1 MNGIKQRFKPKHQVL
16 ILKCYPRLPKNS
28 SAAEIKPNG
37 SELSYLLFYA
47 SSRKSKLTKVGTF
60 LEKRTTSD
68 LYKSRSASVQV
79 TLQILTAC
87 LNNPGIGGGGP
98 EGFGLFAPFVLR
110 ILRDVLKS
118 GNDTALIES
127 AVPTWDSFCRH
138 QDHVALSADHEY
150 RSLFAEVVR
159 LWAGYATKE
168 HGTHRTATRR
178 PGSTDS
184 VKLRFAGLS
193 ALKSIADSDALGT
206 EAGRQLETVMP
217 VVLQNVYGSDAELKH
232 LLNMQ
237 GQSEA
242 FAKEQAA
249 RTGRPSMVAGRSTFD
264 NGDVR
269 AAEGTAAEA
278 DRLADEETSVLALQV
293 LKSISGVENRQQTR
307 SATSYLLRF
316 VTTQSPSASSEKMDS
331 RNLDSAWSITLFETV
346 CNWTPVQDRFVAVF
360 TAVEMLVRSPI
371 KEDQLDR
378 QLLLAR
384 ILAHVFG
391 SDINLIGLSVMDVL
405 LGILQHVLLILQL
418 GTTGTYLPSGNAS
431 SDEDAKGRTSAD
443 VTQKLDMEVVKTP
456 SPARLQLLGQ
466 LRLCIANLA
475 VHVYYTDQI
484 SDMVSAILLRLK
496 PTPTT
501 VQNPAVTASAIEDP
515 STAAAEVASQSS
527 LRERPNTDG
536 FFSFDTAREVA
547 LSAVKDV
554 ILTANSSRTDNSY
567 VSENRNGVPISV
579 WEGTQWL
586 LRDNSFEVRKAYVD
600 VLCTWLKLE
609 LRKTNLRL
617 EEDSPTTERKRRVV
631 DGQIVSRA
639 ASTASNKTRA
649 ARQSR
654 STFLQLLHLAI
665 YENALQHGE
674 AADGEADLLL
684 LHLLLVSLARSLGI
698 NAVKVGLPMIFR
710 LQEDASGLTEARA
723 QVMIGSLVYGYIWAL
738 TEIFELDATPAA
750 RDILPEITRRRN
762 NKAWIEAVQMPPTQL
777 DQIAAIR
784 RARTA
789 PASVNL
795 SAISLVPYGD
805 RAALIEALQNSYFAS
820 LMTPPTSPPASPPRT
835 FVLPQMDTEL
845 SSTPSGSVTPQPDNK
860 AFNQST
866 IDELNAPWSRD
877 ALLAA
882 LAANAPRPGSLT
894 GSARGGPGTKS
905 PNPATALNGNSYMPT
920 GYGSLLRGEHRHLLA
935 ATNTFPYQ
943 RSREGSPRASGT
955 LDADRQPS
963 FAGSATSMRDRI
975 RLRSRSRR
983 AAGSPNATD
992 DGRRFSETTSQG
1004 RRAVSTSARV
1014 DELKRVL
1021 ATGGAGVGLE
1031 NRRSYDAGDDTGS
1044 DSLVDVDESFGTFG
1058 DDDASLYNRPD
1069 APAADLGVQNV
1080 AARDMVSPAAA
1091 NENLSDPVD
1100 RDVIADTDT
1109 PPAAVQSQPHFHADG
1124 AEVQPSFQL
1133 TGDNAHDSSVI
1144 DAAFGAA
1151 SSAAASVV
1159 KGLGLGFAATTKP
1172 AAINDH
1178 GDDEEK
1184 GQGARMVSSASAPM
1198 LRLNSDELPVEGA
1211 NGNGNGRGVNG
1222 GRSVSGPLG
1231 GGGGKVGLSELL
1243 GRIPD
1248 EDEEEGGS
1256 GIGRPPY

>member
-60 LEKRTTSD
+60 LEKRTTGD
-68 LYKSRSASVQV
+68 LYKSRSSSVQV

-118 GNDTALIES
+118 ANDTALIES

-138 QDHVALSADHEY
+138 QDHVALSADPEY

-168 HGTHRTATRR
+168 HGKQRTAARGQMR
-178 PGSTDS
+178 VGATDS
-184 VKLRFAGLS
+184 VKLRSAGLQ
-193 ALKSIADSDALGT
+193 ALKSIADSEALGT

-217 VVLQNVYGSDAELKH
+217 VVLQNVYGSDAELRH

-237 GQSEA
+237 GESEA
-242 FAKEQAA
+242 FAKELAA
-249 RTGRPSMVAGRSTFD
+249 KPRPSMAGGRSTFD

-269 AAEGTAAEA
+269 AAEGTTAEA
-278 DRLADEETSVLALQV
+278 DRLADEEASVLALQV
-293 LKSISGVENRQQTR
+293 LKSIFGVENRQQTR
-307 SATSYLLRF
+307 SATTYFLRF
-316 VTTQSPSASSEKMDS
+316 VTTQSPSASSEKMGG

-384 ILAHVFG
+384 IMAHVFG

-418 GTTGTYLPSGNAS
+418 GTTGTFLPSEVTS
-431 SDEDAKGRTSAD
+431 SDEDLKGRTSAD
-443 VTQKLDMEVVKTP
+443 ATQKLVMEVVKTP

-466 LRLCIANLA
+466 LRQCIANLA

-501 VQNPAVTASAIEDP
+501 VQDPAFTASAIEDP

-554 ILTANSSRTDNSY
+554 ILTANSSRSDNSY
-567 VSENRNGVPISV
+567 VSENRNGVPMSV

-586 LRDNSFEVRKAYVD
+586 LRDSSFEVRKAYVD

-617 EEDSPTTERKRRVV
+617 EEDNPTSERKRRVIE
-631 DGQIVSRA
+631 GQIVSRA

-649 ARQSR
+649 ARHSR

-684 LHLLLVSLARSLGI
+684 LHLLFVSLARSLGI

-710 LQEDASGLTEARA
+710 LQEDASGLAEARA
-723 QVMIGSLVYGYIWAL
+723 QVMIGSLVYGYFWAL
-738 TEIFELDATPAA
+738 ADIFELDATPAA
-750 RDILPEITRRRN
+750 RDIYPEITRRRN
-762 NKAWIEAVQMPPTQL
+762 NKAWVEAIQMPPTQL
-777 DQIAAIR
+777 AQIVATR
-784 RARTA
+784 RSRTA
-789 PASVNL
+789 LATVNL
-795 SAISLVPYGD
+795 SAISLTPYGD

-820 LMTPPTSPPASPPRT
+820 LMTPPTSPPASPSRT
-835 FVLPQMDTEL
+835 FVLPQMDSEL
-845 SSTPSGSVTPQPDNK
+845 SSTASGAITPQPDNK
-860 AFNQST
+860 AFTQST
-866 IDELNAPWSRD
+866 IDELTSPWSRD

-882 LAANAPRPGSLT
+882 LAANAPRPGSMT
-894 GSARGGPGTKS
+894 GSARGGLGSKS
-905 PNPATALNGNSYMPT
+905 PSPATALNGNSYMPT

-935 ATNTFPYQ
+935 ATNTYPLHS
-943 RSREGSPRASGT
+943 RSREGSPRASGN

-963 FAGSATSMRDRI
+963 FAGSATSMRDRM

-983 AAGSPNATD
+983 AAGSPSATD

-1031 NRRSYDAGDDTGS
+1031 SRRSYDAGDDTGS

-1058 DDDASLYNRPD
+1058 DDDASLYTRPD
-1069 APAADLGVQNV
+1069 APADLSTQNV
-1080 AARDMVSPAAA
+1080 ATRDMASSSTPSEDVSGSVARD
-1091 NENLSDPVD
+1091 VD
-1100 RDVIADTDT
+1100 ADT
-1109 PPAAVQSQPHFHADG
+1109 PPLGAQSQTHYHGDG
-1124 AEVQPSFQL
+1124 AEVQPSYQL
-1133 TGDNAHDSSVI
+1133 TGENAHDSSVI
-1144 DAAFGAA
+1144 DAAFAGA
-1151 SSAAASVV
+1151 SSAVATVAQ
-1159 KGLGLGFAATTKP
+1159 GLGLGFAATTKP
-1172 AAINDH
+1172 AAKS
-1178 GDDEEK
+1178 DDGEGE
-1184 GQGARMVSSASAPM
+1184 GARMVSSASAPV
-1198 LRLNSDELPVEGA
+1198 LRLNSDELPVESA
-1211 NGNGNGRGVNG
+1211 NGNARGVNGGGVVG
-1222 GRSVSGPLG
+1222 GRSVSGPLV
-1231 GGGGKVGLSELL
+1231 GGGKVGLSELL
-1243 GRIPD
+1243 DRIPD
-1248 EDEEEGGS
+1248 EDEDEGGS